1 MWMETGVS
9 YFLRTLCRTGVH
21 ILSRFPAQGIRR
33 IAGWHS
39 VQSPVPANWT
49 VKRWLPIGFLTV
61 PSALSDAGALPMW
74 SGSPAGPA
82 LPDLWGGDFSSSV
95 SFSHGR
101 HSICF
106 VLCTSMNRNC
116 SSPRRN
122 KDSSDTAEGLR
133 MLGCVYA
140 QRNLFA
146 TGLDQQEVFS
156 RRFWAQANPEAEAAP
171 FMAA

>member
-1 MWMETGVS
+1 
-9 YFLRTLCRTGVH
+9 
-21 ILSRFPAQGIRR
+21 
-33 IAGWHS
+33 
-39 VQSPVPANWT
+39 
-49 VKRWLPIGFLTV
+49 
-61 PSALSDAGALPMW
+61 MW

-82 LPDLWGGDFSSSV
+82 LPDPRGGDFSSSV

-101 HSICF
+101 HNICS

-133 MLGCVYA
+133 MLSCVCA

-146 TGLDQQEVFS
+146 AGLDQQEVFS
-156 RRFWAQANPEAEAAP
+156 RGFWAQANPGAEAAP
-171 FMAA
+171 FMAAQRDSAQRKMPSGKCFLVGSSLPKKVASVFSAKKIYKQKETCSTSHGPERSVTVPASERLCI

>member
-1 MWMETGVS
+1 
-9 YFLRTLCRTGVH
+9 
-21 ILSRFPAQGIRR
+21 
-33 IAGWHS
+33 
-39 VQSPVPANWT
+39 
-49 VKRWLPIGFLTV
+49 
-61 PSALSDAGALPMW
+61 MW

-82 LPDLWGGDFSSSV
+82 LPDPQGEDFSSLV

-101 HSICF
+101 HSICS

-133 MLGCVYA
+133 MLGCVCA

-146 TGLDQQEVFS
+146 AGLDQQQVFS
-156 RRFWAQANPEAEAAP
+156 RGFWAQANPGAEAAP
-171 FMAA
+171 FMAVQTGSAQRKMPSGKCFLVGSSLPKKVASVFSAKKYISRKRHAVLPMVLSAQSQ